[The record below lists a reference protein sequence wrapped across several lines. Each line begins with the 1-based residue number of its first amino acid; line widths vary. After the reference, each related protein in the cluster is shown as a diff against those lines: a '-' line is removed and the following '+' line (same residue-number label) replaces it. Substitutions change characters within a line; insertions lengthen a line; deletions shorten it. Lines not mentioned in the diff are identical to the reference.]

1 MANELAYF
9 QKFIENLSLYN
20 ESETQGLTQK
30 SSVLQRNLNALK
42 QYASP
47 DYKAS
52 GLENVNLDQTQ
63 KLIADLTSRSTQ
75 APDAPNIQSLKAAN
89 DALTDARS
97 AGDMSKVAKISEN
110 LSPQVSN
117 FQQSEKEALLT
128 RQSQRVNVDPQTMTP
143 SSEYINTLGDQLK
156 KSQTQAPAIGATNV
170 ANDSNQK
177 TSLLQI
183 HKNILGLNSE
193 SSVENINSQT
203 QAYAQYQENLSKEL
217 SDLSNGN
224 KGNTGKDAV
233 SEIAKKQT
241 LADFMG
247 YPNAAFDAKTA
258 NTAVLPMSD
267 QLMMKNIDFLQKT
280 GQIKLPEH
288 DAEMVKSIVSYHEE
302 VTKAQNVQLGDPNTA
317 LAHVQELASSTQD
330 PQKQQALSKLNGQVQ
345 SWSMFVVPA
354 SLPLV
359 AENVSKKARMLGDAQ
374 STASKQSQSTENR
387 KMEVVAGEGVVMV
400 LNDHGTAHLIGS
412 DLQIAKQVRFEQAFA
427 SMPSQQVTRLQ
438 SDYLTSVAKVTPSL
452 LIAQSQASASPL
464 LELTNANAAV
474 MTEFSGLKASA
485 LAWQGNPSSDELLAN
500 YQAHLQ
506 STTAALDQF
515 KQQIPTALAFQSQLA
530 ANANALHDSLCP
542 CVPDMSFNAQEM
554 LPKMTE
560 LQSALDHLPKLPQLP
575 QGGSFDSSAI
585 VGPYTAS
592 LNAILA
598 EQGNES
604 LALQASINAE
614 IMKLQ
619 NLSQNLPKTPT
630 ANMQMAS
637 CLCDEVLDAFSQ
649 LKSLIAKISLP
660 SANTTSL
667 ASLSD
672 LASFLQGIDLNT
684 MSLPNVLSLLKQI
697 QMELDTLCQSLA
709 NAMSFSMPPLMGVP
723 NLPPLSVDLLS
734 PLQDLQNC
742 LSMLLN
748 KEVPLP
754 SGVSMASV
762 ANLNDVLAPV
772 LNYQHQFI
780 ALDQQNFINAMGSPS
795 LPNMQALLS
804 GATPGMSTSGI
815 PSVNDLIPET
825 PKLLNQLQSCENLA
839 HIEDEINEINSA
851 LALAAGEIGSHAQKS
866 KNAAKALD
874 EMQAKTIQMQ
884 NVIAVQQRNIQ
895 SAQAARQIAEQA
907 ELEVAL
913 ANLNNSMS
921 NTAVLSGQVAS
932 ALSASSGSP
941 QATMVTCTSSQMLC
955 TFGLGPGM
963 YSTLRA
969 TVLINNKPAANITDA
984 APMVNIL
991 PMPSCTAVTNPA
1003 WNPLKP
1009 ISPCI
1014 PAGQFIPTNIM
1025 TMVQGSP
1032 INTMNNKAMCTTA
1045 VGGVISFINPS
1056 QMTTMTG

>member
-9 QKFIENLSLYN
+9 QKFIDNLSVYN
-20 ESETQGLTQK
+20 ESEIQGLTQK
-30 SSVLQRNLNALK
+30 SSVLQRNLSSLK

-52 GLENVNLDQTQ
+52 GLENVHLDQTQ

-75 APDAPNIQSLKAAN
+75 APDAPNIQSLKAAS

-97 AGDMSKVAKISEN
+97 GGDMSKVAKISES
-110 LSPQVSN
+110 LSLQVSH
-117 FQQSEKEALLT
+117 FQQSEKKALLT
-128 RQSQRVNVDPQTMTP
+128 RQSQRINVDPQTMTP
-143 SSEYINTLGDQLK
+143 SSEYINTLSDQLK
-156 KSQTQAPAIGATNV
+156 KSQAQALAINATNV
-170 ANDSNQK
+170 ANDNSQK

-193 SSVENINSQT
+193 SSVEDINNQT
-203 QAYAQYQENLSKEL
+203 KAYAHYQENLSKEL

-224 KGNTGKDAV
+224 KGNKGKDAV

-247 YPNAAFDAKTA
+247 YPNASFDAKTA
-258 NTAVLPMSD
+258 NAAALPTTD
-267 QLMMKNIDFLQKT
+267 QLMMKNTDFLQQT

-302 VTKAQNVQLGDPNTA
+302 VAKAQNVQLGDPNTA
-317 LAHVQELASSTQD
+317 SAHVQELTSSTQD
-330 PQKQQALSKLNGQVQ
+330 TQKQQALNKLNGQMQ

-354 SLPLV
+354 GLPLV

-374 STASKQSQSTENR
+374 STASKQSQTTENR

-400 LNDHGTAHLIGS
+400 LNDHGTSHFIGS
-412 DLQIAKQVRFEQAFA
+412 DLQMAKQARFEQAFA

-452 LIAQSQASASPL
+452 LIAQSQVSTSPL
-464 LELTNANAAV
+464 SKLTNANAAV
-474 MTEFSGLKASA
+474 VTEFSGLKTSA
-485 LAWQGNPSSDELLAN
+485 LAWQGDPSSDELSAN
-500 YQAHLQ
+500 YQTHLQ
-506 STTAALDQF
+506 SATAALDQF

-530 ANANALHDSLCP
+530 AKANALHDSLCP
-542 CVPDMSFNAQEM
+542 CVPDVSFNAQEM

-575 QGGSFDSSAI
+575 QGESLDSSAI

-592 LNAILA
+592 LNAMLA
-598 EQGNES
+598 ESNAS

-614 IMKLQ
+614 MMKLK

-630 ANMQMAS
+630 ANMQVAS

-649 LKSLIAKISLP
+649 LKSLIGKISLP
-660 SANTTSL
+660 SVNTSSL
-667 ASLSD
+667 ASLPD

-684 MSLPNVLSLLKQI
+684 MSLPDVLSLLKQI
-697 QMELDTLCQSLA
+697 QMELDALCQNLA

-723 NLPPLSVDLLS
+723 NLPSLSVDLLS

-754 SGVSMASV
+754 IGVSMASV
-762 ANLNDVLAPV
+762 ANLNDVLVPV
-772 LNYQHQFI
+772 LNYQNQFM
-780 ALDQQNFINAMGSPS
+780 ALDQQNFINAMGNQS

-804 GATPGMSTSGI
+804 GAIPSMSASGV

-825 PKLLNQLQSCENLA
+825 PKLLNQLQSCENLT
-839 HIEDEINEINSA
+839 HIEDEINEINNA
-851 LALAAGEIGSHAQKS
+851 LASAASEIGSHAQKS

-874 EMQAKTIQMQ
+874 EMQAKTMQMQ
-884 NVIAVQQRNIQ
+884 NVIATQQRNTQ
-895 SAQAARQIAEQA
+895 STQTAKQVAEQA
-907 ELEVAL
+907 ELEVTL
-913 ANLNNSMS
+913 ANLNNSLS
-921 NTAVLSGQVAS
+921 NTAVLSGQTAS

-955 TFGLGPGM
+955 TFGLGPSM

-1045 VGGVISFINPS
+1045 VGGVVSFINPS

>member
-9 QKFIENLSLYN
+9 QKFIENLSIYN

-30 SSVLQRNLNALK
+30 SSVLQRNLSALK

-89 DALTDARS
+89 DSLTDARS

-143 SSEYINTLGDQLK
+143 SSEYINALGDQLK
-156 KSQTQAPAIGATNV
+156 KSQAQAPAIGATNV

-193 SSVENINSQT
+193 SSVEDINSQT

-247 YPNAAFDAKTA
+247 YPNASFDAKTA

-267 QLMMKNIDFLQKT
+267 QIMMKNTDFLQQI
-280 GQIKLPEH
+280 GQIKLPEN
-288 DAEMVKSIVSYHEE
+288 DAETVKSIVSYHEE
-302 VTKAQNVQLGDPNTA
+302 AAKAQNVQLGDPNTA
-317 LAHVQELASSTQD
+317 SAHVQDLASSTQD
-330 PQKQQALSKLNGQVQ
+330 TQKQQALNKLNGQVQ
-345 SWSMFVVPA
+345 SWSVFVVPA
-354 SLPLV
+354 GLPLV

-374 STASKQSQSTENR
+374 STAVKQSQSAENR
-387 KMEVVAGEGVVMV
+387 KMEVVAREGVVMV
-400 LNDHGTAHLIGS
+400 LNDDSTSHLIGS
-412 DLQIAKQVRFEQAFA
+412 DLQSAKQARFEQAFA

-452 LIAQSQASASPL
+452 LIAQSQVSASPL
-464 LELTNANAAV
+464 SELTNAHAAV
-474 MTEFSGLKASA
+474 MTEFSGLKTSA
-485 LAWQGNPSSDELLAN
+485 LAWQGDPSSDELLAS

-530 ANANALHDSLCP
+530 INANALHDSLCP

-560 LQSALDHLPKLPQLP
+560 LQSALDHLPKLPQ
-575 QGGSFDSSAI
+575 GGSFDSSAI

-592 LNAILA
+592 LNAMLA

-619 NLSQNLPKTPT
+619 NLSQNLPKVPT

-660 SANTTSL
+660 SVNTPSL
-667 ASLSD
+667 ASLPD

-684 MSLPNVLSLLKQI
+684 MSLPDVLSLLKQI
-697 QMELDTLCQSLA
+697 QMELDALCQNLA

-754 SGVSMASV
+754 SGFSMASV
-762 ANLNDVLAPV
+762 ANLNDILEPV
-772 LNYQHQFI
+772 LNYQRQFM

-804 GATPGMSTSGI
+804 GAIPSMSTSGI

-839 HIEDEINEINSA
+839 HIEDEINEINNA

-895 SAQAARQIAEQA
+895 SAQTAKQLAEQA

-921 NTAVLSGQVAS
+921 NTAVLSGQAAS

>member
-97 AGDMSKVAKISEN
+97 TGDMSKVAKISEN

-117 FQQSEKEALLT
+117 FQQSEKKALLT

-143 SSEYINTLGDQLK
+143 SSEYINILGDQLK
-156 KSQTQAPAIGATNV
+156 KSQTQVPAISATNI
-170 ANDSNQK
+170 AGDSNQK

-193 SSVENINSQT
+193 SSVEDINSQT

-224 KGNTGKDAV
+224 KGNKGKDAV
-233 SEIAKKQT
+233 NEIAKKQT

-247 YPNAAFDAKTA
+247 YPNASFDAKTA
-258 NTAVLPMSD
+258 NTAVLPTID
-267 QLMMKNIDFLQKT
+267 QLMMKNTDFLQKT

-288 DAEMVKSIVSYHEE
+288 DAKMVKSIVSYHEE
-302 VTKAQNVQLGDPNTA
+302 VTKAQKVQLGDPNTA
-317 LAHVQELASSTQD
+317 SAYVQELAGSTQD
-330 PQKQQALSKLNGQVQ
+330 PQKQQALNKLNGQVQ

-354 SLPLV
+354 GLPLV

-374 STASKQSQSTENR
+374 STASKQSRSTENR
-387 KMEVVAGEGVVMV
+387 KMEVVAGDGLVMV

-412 DLQIAKQVRFEQAFA
+412 NLEIAKQARFEQAFA

-438 SDYLTSVAKVTPSL
+438 SDYLMSVAKVTPSL
-452 LIAQSQASASPL
+452 LIAQSQVSTSPL
-464 LELTNANAAV
+464 SELTNANAAV
-474 MTEFSGLKASA
+474 MTELSGLKTSA
-485 LAWQGNPSSDELLAN
+485 LAWQGDPGSDKLLAN
-500 YQAHLQ
+500 YQTHLQ
-506 STTAALDQF
+506 STTTALDQF

-560 LQSALDHLPKLPQLP
+560 LQSALDHLPQLP
-575 QGGSFDSSAI
+575 QDGSFDSSAI

-592 LNAILA
+592 LNAMLA

-637 CLCDEVLDAFSQ
+637 CLCDEVLDAFRQ

-660 SANTTSL
+660 SINTPSL
-667 ASLSD
+667 ASLPD

-684 MSLPNVLSLLKQI
+684 MSLPDVLNLLKQI
-697 QMELDTLCQSLA
+697 QMELDALCQNLA
-709 NAMSFSMPPLMGVP
+709 NAMSFSVPPLMGVA

-734 PLQDLQNC
+734 PLQDLENC

-772 LNYQHQFI
+772 LNYQHQFM
-780 ALDQQNFINAMGSPS
+780 ALDQQNFINGMGNQS

-804 GATPGMSTSGI
+804 GATPSMSTSGI

-839 HIEDEINEINSA
+839 HIEDEINEINNA
-851 LALAAGEIGSHAQKS
+851 LALAAGEIGTHAQKS

-874 EMQAKTIQMQ
+874 EMQAKTMQMQ

-895 SAQAARQIAEQA
+895 STRAAKQVAEQA

-921 NTAVLSGQVAS
+921 NTAVLSGQAAS